1 MTWRDLQGESQIYV
15 FYLLNKVGLLSLSI
29 TNWSF
34 VAAESMIFKQSHE
47 LDIQQDYFLWT
58 CRNRWEDLLE
68 NTVNPLLSPPPLSNK
83 PPLLSEEES

>member
-47 LDIQQDYFLWT
+47 P
-58 CRNRWEDLLE
+58 EM
-68 NTVNPLLSPPPLSNK
+68 LSK
-83 PPLLSEEES
+83 TIVSERAGIGGNIC